1 MEFMKQE
8 DVALKI
14 NIERIK
20 LKFNNTEVKKKNL
33 IEPLQAKVKETFQ
46 KSKLK
51 ETNIRLIYEESN
63 NIR

>member
-20 LKFNNTEVKKKNL
+20 LKFNNTEVKKK
-33 IEPLQAKVKETFQ
+33 
-46 KSKLK
+46 
-51 ETNIRLIYEESN
+51 SN
-63 NIR
+63 

>member
-20 LKFNNTEVKKKNL
+20 LKFNNTEVKKK
-33 IEPLQAKVKETFQ
+33 I
-46 KSKLK
+46 
-51 ETNIRLIYEESN
+51 
-63 NIR
+63 